1 MTLIKNIV
9 SVAVL
14 ITTIAAV
21 LFSAASCSAPPSAQ
35 QTNRPPVIQ
44 QISGLTDWSP
54 QSEGQLTC
62 VASDENGDLLEYKWV
77 AENGT
82 ISGQGP
88 TITWMSPA
96 TRGKYK
102 ITVTVSDGK
111 GGQATAVHEV
121 NVIINADG
129 STSADAPVVLKM
141 SLPSSEV
148 ITGAKRMRIWT
159 ATPIECVVNGADTK
173 NLRFKWSA
181 NSGKLQAASGMSLS
195 DGTASKVNWIA
206 PGVGGEF
213 KVNVVVT
220 DASSNEAKG
229 TVNFD
234 VFCCS
239 TE

>member
-1 MTLIKNIV
+1 MALIKNTVI
-9 SVAVL
+9 VAVL
-14 ITTIAAV
+14 IAAV
-21 LFSAASCSAPPSAQ
+21 AAALFAAASCSAPAPTQ

-62 VASDENGDLLEYKWV
+62 VASDEDGDLLEYKWV

-82 ISGQGP
+82 ITGQGP
-88 TITWMSPA
+88 TVTWMTPA
-96 TRGKYK
+96 ARGKYK

-111 GGQATAVHEV
+111 GGQATAVHEA

-129 STSADAPVVLKM
+129 SASADAPVVLKM
-141 SLPSSEV
+141 SLPSGEV

-159 ATPIECVVNGADTK
+159 ATPIECIVDSADTK
-173 NLRFKWSA
+173 NLKFKWSA
-181 NSGKLQAASGMSLS
+181 NSGKLQAASGMSLN

-213 KVNVVVT
+213 KVNVIVT
-220 DASSNEAKG
+220 DASGNEAKG